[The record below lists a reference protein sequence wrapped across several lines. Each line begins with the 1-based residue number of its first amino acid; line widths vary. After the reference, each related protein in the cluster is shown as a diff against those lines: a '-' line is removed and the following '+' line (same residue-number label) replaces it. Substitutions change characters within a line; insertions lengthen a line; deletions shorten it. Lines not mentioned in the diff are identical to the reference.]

1 MSNYFKN
8 TYDPSI
14 DDIHEL
20 FPNFNYNT
28 KQESL
33 AIFQDNYP
41 STPQQQ
47 AKFAYKKLHDVT
59 TSFKL
64 EDIQRINLQKIIFGE
79 EIDGKTGWE
88 AYCHIL
94 TEKQIDYVG
103 Y

>member
-8 TYDPSI
+8 TYDPSLE
-14 DDIHEL
+14 DIQNV

-28 KQESL
+28 KEESL

-41 STPQQQ
+41 LTPQQQ

-64 EDIQRINLQKIIFGE
+64 EDIQRINLQKIILHQLVTPG
-79 EIDGKTGWE
+79 T
-88 AYCHIL
+88 
-94 TEKQIDYVG
+94 VR
-103 Y
+103 